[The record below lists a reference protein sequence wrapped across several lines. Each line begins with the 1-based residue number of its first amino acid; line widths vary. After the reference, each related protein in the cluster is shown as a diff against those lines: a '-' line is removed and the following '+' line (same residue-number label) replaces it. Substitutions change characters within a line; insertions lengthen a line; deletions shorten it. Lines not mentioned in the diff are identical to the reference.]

1 MLKRYTAW
9 YTVSQCH
16 LQNKSVGATA
26 RNVYVSPRS
35 VERRVK
41 SFDATGN
48 ASPKDSRHK
57 FYCKLSKFEEL
68 TVLHTLLT
76 SPDIFACT
84 HTNIDAHTWTNMDAH
99 TWTNMDA
106 HT

>member
-1 MLKRYTAW
+1 M
-9 YTVSQCH
+9 H
-16 LQNKSVGATA
+16 LCEAAKLTENAEKVHCMAHCFIALPAKQVCGGHSKEC
-26 RNVYVSPRS
+26 VSPRS

-76 SPDIFACT
+76 SPGTFLHGCT
-84 HTNIDAHTWTNMDAH
+84 QTWMHTHGQT
-99 TWTNMDA
+99 
-106 HT
+106 